1 MVQYLTAM
9 NRCRRCYHR
18 LVAPV
23 LPPPAPRVP
32 SRPNVAVGVRSWRR
46 VRGLTQKQLAVGARL
61 PRTYISRI
69 ENGRIIPGLVTLERV
84 AEALSVNLP
93 LLLVPAPAE
102 GHHSGNGNGNGAAH
116 ANGNGNGNG
125 LGAAVAAAGANG
137 NGHHTQ
143 ALDADPGLREILSY
157 SSALTS
163 AQRLQVLVRVREM
176 AAPRLNFAH

>member
-1 MVQYLTAM
+1 
-9 NRCRRCYHR
+9 
-18 LVAPV
+18 
-23 LPPPAPRVP
+23 VP
-32 SRPNVAVGVRSWRR
+32 TRPNVAGGVRSWRR
-46 VRGLTQKQLAVGARL
+46 IRGLTQKQLAVGARL

-102 GHHSGNGNGNGAAH
+102 ANHSGNGNGTLLS
-116 ANGNGNGNG
+116 NGNGNGNG
-125 LGAAVAAAGANG
+125 GAAVPAVGANG
-137 NGHHTQ
+137 NDHHTQ
-143 ALDADPGLREILSY
+143 AQEADPGLREILSY

-176 AAPRLNFAH
+176 VAPRLNFAH

>member
-23 LPPPAPRVP
+23 LPPPEPRVP
-32 SRPNVAVGVRSWRR
+32 SRPNVAGGVRSWRR
-46 VRGLTQKQLAVGARL
+46 IRGLTQKQLAVGARL

-102 GHHSGNGNGNGAAH
+102 SNHSGNGNGNGAAR
-116 ANGNGNGNG
+116 ADGNGNGNG
-125 LGAAVAAAGANG
+125 SSAAVPGAGANG
-137 NGHHTQ
+137 NHTQ
-143 ALDADPGLREILSY
+143 ALEADPGLREILSY
-157 SSALTS
+157 SSVLTS
-163 AQRLQVLVRVREM
+163 AQRLQVLVHVREM
-176 AAPRLNFAH
+176 VGPRLNFAH